1 MNLTVA
7 AVGRIKKGPERSLWD
22 IYAKRLR
29 WPLSLIEVE
38 AKNVIGIEQI
48 KKKEADLLL
57 AKVPKT
63 SVIVAL
69 DQNGLVA
76 SSAEFAIKIGEW
88 QNNGINNL
96 VFVVGGSNGLD
107 STVLDKAQM
116 IISMGQMTW
125 PHKLVRVMLL
135 EQLYRAQCILYNH
148 PYHK

>member
-1 MNLTVA
+1 MNLTIA

-76 SSAEFAIKIGEW
+76 SSAEFAKKIGEW

-96 VFVVGGSNGLD
+96 VLVVGGSDGLD

-125 PHKLVRVMLL
+125 PHKLARVMLL
-135 EQLYRAQCILYNH
+135 EQLYRAQCILNNH

>member
-76 SSAEFAIKIGEW
+76 SSAEFAKKIGEW

-96 VFVVGGSNGLD
+96 VLVVGGSDGLD

>member
-57 AKVPKT
+57 AKVPKA

-76 SSAEFAIKIGEW
+76 SSAEFAKKIGEW

-96 VFVVGGSNGLD
+96 VLVVGGSDGLD

-125 PHKLVRVMLL
+125 PHKLARVMLL
-135 EQLYRAQCILYNH
+135 EQLYRAQCILNNH

>member
-1 MNLTVA
+1 MNLTIA

-76 SSAEFAIKIGEW
+76 SSAEFAKKIGEW

-96 VFVVGGSNGLD
+96 VLVVGGSDGLD

-116 IISMGQMTW
+116 IMSMGQMTW
-125 PHKLVRVMLL
+125 PHKLARVMLL
-135 EQLYRAQCILYNH
+135 EQLYRAQCILNNH

>member
-76 SSAEFAIKIGEW
+76 SSAEFAKKIGEW

-96 VFVVGGSNGLD
+96 VLVVGGSDGLD

-125 PHKLVRVMLL
+125 PHKLARVMLL
-135 EQLYRAQCILYNH
+135 EQLYRAQCILNNH

>member
-1 MNLTVA
+1 MNLTIAV
-7 AVGRIKKGPERSLWD
+7 VGRIKKGPERSLWD

-76 SSAEFAIKIGEW
+76 SSAEFAKKIGEW

-96 VFVVGGSNGLD
+96 VLVVGGSDGLD

-116 IISMGQMTW
+116 IMSMGQMTW
-125 PHKLVRVMLL
+125 PHKLARVMLL
-135 EQLYRAQCILYNH
+135 EQLYRAQCILNNH

>member
-1 MNLTVA
+1 MNLTIA

-76 SSAEFAIKIGEW
+76 SSAEFAKKIGEW

-96 VFVVGGSNGLD
+96 VLVVGGSDGLD

-116 IISMGQMTW
+116 IMSMGQMTW

-135 EQLYRAQCILYNH
+135 EQLYRAQCILNNH